1 VALSAFDD
9 QSAPPSPDALKQVLG
24 KTAALWTSAP
34 RDIGKRIGKVATVW
48 GFSGK
53 STGWGLRVKRG
64 DRVIAYL
71 TPCAGHFLASFAL
84 GAAAV
89 TEAQAARLPR
99 HVADALA
106 SAPKYAEGTGLR
118 FKVSTA
124 ADVSAI
130 ATLAEIK
137 SRH

>member
-1 VALSAFDD
+1 MALSAFDD

-64 DRVIAYL
+64 DRVIAYII
-71 TPCAGHFLASFAL
+71 PCAGPFLASFEL
-84 GAAAV
+84 GADRTFEQHRDLLHFLLFPGV
-89 TEAQAARLPR
+89 LDGFLVGDELRDR
-99 HVADALA
+99 FADRIHDL
-106 SAPKYAEGTGLR
+106 
-118 FKVSTA
+118 
-124 ADVSAI
+124 
-130 ATLAEIK
+130 
-137 SRH
+137 